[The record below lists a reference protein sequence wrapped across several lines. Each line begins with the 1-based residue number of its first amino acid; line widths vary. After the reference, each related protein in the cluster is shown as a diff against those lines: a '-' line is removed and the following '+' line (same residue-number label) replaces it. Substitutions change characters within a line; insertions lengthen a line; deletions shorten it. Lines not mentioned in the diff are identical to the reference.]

1 MVFAP
6 KCVRAMSHHHHTIIP
21 VERDCMCLMRLAD
34 GAHIAQ
40 CDAAYR
46 AKFFGAWGAE
56 RLLFYGAPSGR
67 VGARSVGDRQAA

>member
-1 MVFAP
+1 
-6 KCVRAMSHHHHTIIP
+6 MSHHHHPTIGPI
-21 VERDCMCLMRLAD
+21 ERDCMCLLRLAD

-56 RLLFYGAPSGR
+56 RFLFYGEPGGR
-67 VGARSVGDRQAA
+67 VRSHFAGDRQAA